1 MKKYIWVV
9 TYVELFYSVMVNNK
23 PTIFSTYEAAS
34 KWFDKTKKNCLEDC
48 LKHGYKIQY
57 SDDYSFRIGLD
68 NKCTM
73 IDICLKFIE
82 VDVPITLE

>member
-23 PTIFSTYEAAS
+23 QTLFSTYEAAQ
-34 KWFDKTKKNCLEDC
+34 KWFDKIKMNCLEDGI
-48 LKHGYKIQY
+48 KHGYEITY
-57 SDDYSFRIGLD
+57 SDDYSFRIELD
-68 NKCTM
+68 NKGTM
-73 IDICLKFIE
+73 IDICLKFLE

>member
-23 PTIFSTYEAAS
+23 QTLFSTYEAAQ
-34 KWFDKTKKNCLEDC
+34 KWFDKTKMNCLEDGI
-48 LKHGYKIQY
+48 KHGYEITY
-57 SDDYSFRIGLD
+57 SDDYSFRIELD
-68 NKCTM
+68 NKGTM
-73 IDICLKFIE
+73 IDICLKFLE

>member
-1 MKKYIWVV
+1 MKNYIWVV

-23 PTIFSTYEAAS
+23 PTLFSTYEAAQ
-34 KWFDKTKKNCLEDC
+34 KWFDKTKKNCLKDSI
-48 LKHGYKIQY
+48 KHGYKIKH
-57 SDDYSFRIGLD
+57 SDDYTFRIEKG
-68 NKCTM
+68 KGTM